1 MSTGQQ
7 HHNEKNDLS
16 FESINAHVR
25 GLDLAALTAPTLVQE
40 TPLGQEK
47 AAGQEK
53 PLGQETP
60 ATRTQ
65 RLVVSYAAARPILV
79 ALAAIPFI
87 PANWR
92 AVVTAFIVTLD
103 EVAAGFRF
111 GTSDASTSGKGLP
124 TGGATPSVEME
135 PKLPVG

>member
-16 FESINAHVR
+16 FESINAHISR
-25 GLDLAALTAPTLVQE
+25 LDLASLTTFSAVQE
-40 TPLGQEK
+40 TP
-47 AAGQEK
+47 AGQEK
-53 PLGQETP
+53 PAGQERPVGPEKPVGPETP

-65 RLVVSYAAARPILV
+65 RLVMSYAAARPILV
-79 ALAAIPFI
+79 ALAAISFI
-87 PANWR
+87 PATWR
-92 AVVTAFIVTLD
+92 AVVTAFVVTLD
-103 EVAAGFRF
+103 GVVEAFKAGK
-111 GTSDASTSGKGLP
+111 DLA

>member
-1 MSTGQQ
+1 VRQKDEFSMSTGQQ

-40 TPLGQEK
+40 TPV
-47 AAGQEK
+47 GQEK

-79 ALAAIPFI
+79 ALASIAFI
-87 PANWR
+87 PAAWR
-92 AVVTAFIVTLD
+92 AVVTAFVVTAD
-103 EVAAGFRF
+103 GVEEAFKAGK
-111 GTSDASTSGKGLP
+111 DLA
-124 TGGATPSVEME
+124 TGGAIPSVEME

>member
-25 GLDLAALTAPTLVQE
+25 SLDLAALTAPTLVQE
-40 TPLGQEK
+40 TL
-47 AAGQEK
+47 AGQEK
-53 PLGQETP
+53 PVGQETT
-60 ATRTQ
+60 AARAQ
-65 RLVVSYAAARPILV
+65 RLVMSYAAARPILV

-87 PANWR
+87 PAAWR

-103 EVAAGFRF
+103 GVTAAFRT
-111 GTSDASTSGKGLP
+111 GASDL
-124 TGGATPSVEME
+124 TGGNSLPGVQVEME